1 MVISGEERMFGGNFQ
16 VRRLDSGASYWFLCR
31 LIAIHRRCTTE
42 SRDHHNGGD
51 GGGARSR
58 HNAARRGPPGGGAS
72 ASCGVGRVGTWLLR
86 RRTSESDVR
95 AALESSRVRL
105 RDADRRQQRH
115 ATFVERRKRRRTF
128 VLPADTTRQEAAFTA
143 REHRHRTRAPPRTQH
158 RQHLPLVS
166 VSV

>member
-1 MVISGEERMFGGNFQ
+1 LGGGNFQ
-16 VRRLDSGASYWFLCR
+16 VTRLDSGASYRFLCR
-31 LIAIHRRCTTE
+31 LIAIHRRRTTE
-42 SRDHHNGGD
+42 SRDHHDGGD

-58 HNAARRGPPGGGAS
+58 HNTARRGPPGGG

-115 ATFVERRKRRRTF
+115 ATFDERRKRRCTF

-143 REHRHRTRAPPRTQH
+143 REHRHRTHAPSTKSASPTSAPRE
-158 RQHLPLVS
+158 RQGLELYTG
-166 VSV
+166 